1 MDLVEV
7 FYLADTK
14 PKNIDTSFM
23 LNFER
28 KLNGASEEWLQ
39 KV

>member
-1 MDLVEV
+1 MDIVEISK
-7 FYLADTK
+7 LTDEKK
-14 PKNIDTSFM
+14 PDIDISFM

-28 KLNGASEEWLQ
+28 KLNGASEEWLA